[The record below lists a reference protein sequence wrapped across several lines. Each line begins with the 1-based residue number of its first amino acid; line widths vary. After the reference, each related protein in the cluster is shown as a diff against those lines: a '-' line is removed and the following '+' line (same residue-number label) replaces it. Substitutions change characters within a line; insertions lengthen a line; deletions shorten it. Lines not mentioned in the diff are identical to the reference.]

1 MNQERMDMEY
11 PKINIFELLRGLF
24 KSAVRM
30 LIPGILLVALI
41 SGLLCVR
48 AWRGYVPMYQASAS
62 FTVKSKHPFYATQQN
77 YSNVAAEQLAK
88 TFPQIL
94 TSGLLTDR
102 VKDTLGIEHMPAVS
116 AKAVGNTNLFTL
128 TVTSRD
134 PQEAHEVLGCL
145 IEEYP
150 SIAEFVIGS
159 TEICLLSQSGMPQTP
174 YNAPGYAKALTAGA
188 SLGVVLWA
196 AMSLFYWVTHKTVAN
211 EEDLSKLVNVSC
223 LGYLPNV
230 RGTGKDNCPM
240 LVNTN
245 DKFGF
250 NESVRLLRV
259 RVEKALAEH
268 NSKVLLI
275 TSTIPNEG
283 KTTLSVNLAIALS
296 QKGKKVLLVDCDLRN
311 PSVGT
316 VLGLGKKTGLAEF
329 LKGEIPAKDLLHVWG
344 NSELHVVLAGKGV
357 GNPGKLL
364 AQKNAKLFIE
374 RMREA
379 FDYVILD
386 TPPCAMMADAADI
399 GEYADAAMLTVRF
412 DFALRQQIQEAVQSL
427 SDNEKPIIG
436 TVFNMAN
443 PKRGKGAYGGYYGY
457 GYGYGRYG
465 AYGSYGSEK
474 QKKEGK

>member
-1 MNQERMDMEY
+1 MNQEQMDMEY
-11 PKINIFELLRGLF
+11 PQINIFELLRGLC

-30 LIPGILLVALI
+30 IIPGVLAIALM
-41 SGLLCVR
+41 SGLLCFR
-48 AWRGYVPMYQASAS
+48 AWQGYVPMYQASAS
-62 FTVKSKHPFYATQQN
+62 FSVQSKHPFYANQQN
-77 YSNVAAEQLAK
+77 YNNVAAEQMAK

-102 VKDTLGIEHMPAVS
+102 VKDTLGIAYMPTVT

-134 PQEAHEVLGCL
+134 PQEAHKVLECL

-159 TEICLLSQSGMPQTP
+159 TEIYLLSQSGIPQAPNNTP
-174 YNAPGYAKALTAGA
+174 QYAKALTTGA
-188 SLGVVLWA
+188 SLGVVLWV

-211 EEDLSKLVNVSC
+211 EEDLSKLVNLSC
-223 LGYLPNV
+223 LGYLPYV
-230 RGTGKDNCPM
+230 RGTSKDSCPM

-259 RVEKALAEH
+259 RVEKALAEY
-268 NSKVLLI
+268 NCKVLLI

-283 KTTLSVNLAIALS
+283 KTTLSVNLAIALAK
-296 QKGKKVLLVDCDLRN
+296 KGKKVLLIDCDLRN
-311 PSVGT
+311 PSVAS
-316 VLGLGKKTGLAEF
+316 VLGLEKKDGLAEF
-329 LKGEIPAKDLLHVWG
+329 LKGEISAKDLIHVWG
-344 NSELHVVLAGKGV
+344 NSELHVVPAGKGV

-374 RMREA
+374 RMRDA

-399 GEYADAAMLTVRF
+399 GEYADAAMLAVRF

-443 PKRGKGAYGGYYGY
+443 PKRGKGAFGGYYSGY
-457 GYGYGRYG
+457 RYGRYG
-465 AYGSYGSEK
+465 AYGSYGLER